1 MREIFGIHERFQA
14 LRRMTTKEFRKNFT
28 RDEKRSKLLVRI
40 GLISRKLPDSEPV
53 ENPSHTTGYINS
65 LCGPKPIDS

>member
-1 MREIFGIHERFQA
+1 MREILGIQERFQA

-28 RDEKRSKLLVRI
+28 RDQKRSKLLVRI

-53 ENPSHTTGYINS
+53 E
-65 LCGPKPIDS
+65 KPLTHDWVHQLSVWSKTH